1 MCKVDGCPVL
11 PVKVQL
17 VRLEFPKLLKDFCRP
32 HYVDYAR
39 ANGTLVR
46 CEVIG
51 RATIVSADGTDTNY
65 GGFVLLNTE
74 ETDVQ
79 MLVELGFV
87 GEPVPETVR
96 EPAAPKA
103 EKAK

>member
-1 MCKVDGCPVL
+1 MCKVDGCRTP

-17 VRLEFPKLLKDFCRP
+17 VRLDFPVLLKDFCRP
-32 HYVDYAR
+32 HYVEYAR
-39 ANGTLVR
+39 AKGTLVR

-51 RATIVSADGTDTNY
+51 HATIVSADGTDTSE

-79 MLVELGFV
+79 MLVDLGFV
-87 GEPVPETVR
+87 GEPAPETV
-96 EPAAPKA
+96 PTAKA
-103 EKAK
+103 EKAKA